1 MWTSNYRL
9 ETLKNGNIQLAAS
22 DTNSER
28 RGNALFS
35 KNSMEF
41 QTKIEQSRVGF
52 LLDIA

>member
-9 ETLKNGNIQLAAS
+9 ETLKNGNIQLAC

-35 KNSMEF
+35 KNSMKF

-52 LLDIA
+52 LLDVA